1 MTEQEF
7 RKAYE
12 GILEDLERLPDHA
25 PDIIQKT
32 AAHLDMLSF
41 SFTQGKL
48 DLDLVRITKAQLREE
63 LERLASLG
71 PEEFEA
77 ELNME
82 KPYSGGDREAWARKA
97 KLQRMRFLLD
107 KYAFVCR
114 LRDNDP
120 ETWDA
125 VNELFYDD

>member
-1 MTEQEF
+1 
-7 RKAYE
+7 
-12 GILEDLERLPDHA
+12 
-25 PDIIQKT
+25 
-32 AAHLDMLSF
+32 MLSF

-97 KLQRMRFLLD
+97 KLQRLRILHD
-107 KYAFVCR
+107 KYDFECSR
-114 LRDNDP
+114 QGQRTQDIGHQ
-120 ETWDA
+120 
-125 VNELFYDD
+125 